1 MVAKRDSPHF
11 NRTNN
16 EPLEPWEMRRCV
28 CVLCP
33 SKVFFSLCVNV
44 FLISLHMF
52 FKCLKSCY
60 FCESYHHARRRQAAN
75 QRWHNQ
81 PHRNH
86 LYLTA
91 VKRLSII
98 VFDMQNRTQS
108 QTFRAI
114 ISGQNIDIF
123 SPAPPP
129 EHFLAQL
136 HLKHIQIS
144 HSGKSVGSLMLG
156 SLGSLRV
163 GCGLV

>member
-1 MVAKRDSPHF
+1 M
-11 NRTNN
+11 
-16 EPLEPWEMRRCV
+16 LWCV

-33 SKVFFSLCVNV
+33 SKVFFFSLCMNV

-75 QRWHNQ
+75 QRRHNQ

-86 LYLTA
+86 LYLPA

-108 QTFRAI
+108 QTFRTI
-114 ISGQNIDIF
+114 ISGRILMYF
-123 SPAPPP
+123 LPPP
-129 EHFLAQL
+129 EHFFAQL

-163 GCGLV
+163 GCGLM